1 MACGVE
7 VRVPFLDKRVVE
19 VASRLDVGLKQRGA
33 TGKWILKK
41 MAERYLPKA
50 IIYRSKS
57 GFGAPLRRWLK
68 TDLKSMVDDLLSDA
82 SLTRRA
88 IFKPSAVRKLIEQD
102 RCGQKDYSYSIFA
115 LLCIELWCRIFIDG
129 EKQNLH

>member
-50 IIYRSKS
+50 IIYRLNLVL
-57 GFGAPLRRWLK
+57 GPLY
-68 TDLKSMVDDLLSDA
+68 V
-82 SLTRRA
+82 
-88 IFKPSAVRKLIEQD
+88 V
-102 RCGQKDYSYSIFA
+102 G
-115 LLCIELWCRIFIDG
+115 
-129 EKQNLH
+129 